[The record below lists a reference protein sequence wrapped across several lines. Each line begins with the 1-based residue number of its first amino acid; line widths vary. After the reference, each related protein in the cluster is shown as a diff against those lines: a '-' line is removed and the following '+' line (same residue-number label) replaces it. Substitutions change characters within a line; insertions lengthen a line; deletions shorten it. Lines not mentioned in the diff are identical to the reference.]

1 MRLTVKKLYNGNV
14 ELRDYNVLDCINRN
28 DSCIVVHDG
37 KSMTLN
43 PTQLKMRNLKISDI
57 TFKSKIPGGK
67 DYKLYAYKWIPNESN

>member
-43 PTQLKMRNLKISDI
+43 PT
-57 TFKSKIPGGK
+57 
-67 DYKLYAYKWIPNESN
+67 